1 MGGAASK
8 PRSRE
13 SERRGGGE
21 AAGGRALL
29 LPASL
34 ALWPSGGGD
43 PLSSERRRREQ
54 GPRVALQAL
63 RALDLTRGRLGSPR
77 VVRAGAWEEEEDE
90 EEDGLPGAPPAPAA
104 SHLPSAPPS
113 PQLRPMG
120 SFIPSSALYKYLPSA
135 HKVPTAELCAGG
147 GRGGCGGRN
156 PSRPHPP
163 GTRSPDRQGRRPEP
177 TRGIWPRWKKLGEF
191 EGCAE
196 IREGFPEELTP
207 GPSCRSAPP
216 FYSSYRDPS
225 VPLQLVPSLSSHL
238 PFPLPG
244 TLSPLLTP
252 TPLPSPAPRLANPPS
267 PGATP
272 VPLPPRDLARPAQLR
287 SLPCLIP
294 PHTFYFP

>member
-29 LPASL
+29 LPAPL
-34 ALWPSGGGD
+34 ALWPSCGGD
-43 PLSSERRRREQ
+43 PPSSELRRREQ

-77 VVRAGAWEEEEDE
+77 VVRAGAWEEEEEDE

-135 HKVPTAELCAGG
+135 HGVPTAGLCAGG

-163 GTRSPDRQGRRPEP
+163 GTRSRDREGGLSR
-177 TRGIWPRWKKLGEF
+177 TRGIAPRWKKLGEF

-196 IREGFPEELTP
+196 IREGFPKELTP

-216 FYSSYRDPS
+216 FCSSYCDPS
-225 VPLQLVPSLSSHL
+225 VPLQLVASLSAPL
-238 PFPLPG
+238 PFPLPR
-244 TLSPLLTP
+244 TLSPLLIP
-252 TPLPSPAPRLANPPS
+252 PPLPSRAPRLASAPS
-267 PGATP
+267 AGDTQ
-272 VPLPPRDLARPAQLR
+272 VPLPPRELPRAQLK

-294 PHTFYFP
+294 THTFCFP

>member
-1 MGGAASK
+1 MTPPRPAALCLDPHPRLRVGPGAPRPHSPRRTAGLGNRLERASERARRRARVGGAASK

-13 SERRGGGE
+13 SERRGGGG

-29 LPASL
+29 PPAPL
-34 ALWPSGGGD
+34 ALWPPGGGY
-43 PLSSERRRREQ
+43 PASSELRRREQ

-77 VVRAGAWEEEEDE
+77 VVRAGAWEEEDE

-135 HKVPTAELCAGG
+135 HRVPTAELCAGG

-163 GTRSPDRQGRRPEP
+163 GTPSPDGRGGLSR
-177 TRGIWPRWKKLGEF
+177 TRGIWPRRRKLGEF

-196 IREGFPEELTP
+196 IRGGFPKRRPPAPLV
-207 GPSCRSAPP
+207 APP
-216 FYSSYRDPS
+216 LPFTPATATPPRLCSLSPACLRTC
-225 VPLQLVPSLSSHL
+225 PSLH
-238 PFPLPG
+238 PE
-244 TLSPLLTP
+244 LSPL
-252 TPLPSPAPRLANPPS
+252 A
-267 PGATP
+267 
-272 VPLPPRDLARPAQLR
+272 
-287 SLPCLIP
+287 
-294 PHTFYFP
+294 

>member
-13 SERRGGGE
+13 SERRGGGG

-29 LPASL
+29 PPAPL
-34 ALWPSGGGD
+34 ALWPPGGGD
-43 PLSSERRRREQ
+43 PASSELRRREQ

-77 VVRAGAWEEEEDE
+77 VVRAGAWEEEDE

-135 HKVPTAELCAGG
+135 HRVPTAELCAGG

-163 GTRSPDRQGRRPEP
+163 GTPSPDGRGGLSR
-177 TRGIWPRWKKLGEF
+177 TRGIWPRRRKLGEF

-196 IREGFPEELTP
+196 IRGGFPKEATP
-207 GPSCRSAPP
+207 GPSGRSAPP
-216 FYSSYRDPS
+216 FYSSHCDPS
-225 VPLQLVPSLSSHL
+225 VPLQLVASLSSHL
-238 PFPLPG
+238 PFPLPRA
-244 TLSPLLTP
+244 LSPRLIPPP
-252 TPLPSPAPRLANPPS
+252 TFPCPRLASPPS
-267 PGATP
+267 G
-272 VPLPPRDLARPAQLR
+272 VPSAVASSQRPSQTSTAQVT
-287 SLPCLIP
+287 SLPQPCT
-294 PHTFYFP
+294 HV